1 MATKIING
9 INVKQ
14 LVETINQI
22 KENPE
27 IAKFKFRAAN
37 KWEDGTHNRA
47 LLTSFYGA
55 LNEDDSRDPMMFEI
69 DEPPV
74 LLGSNKG
81 PNPVEY
87 LLVGLSGCLVTTLV
101 AQAATKNIRIRSL
114 ACRLEGDIDLQ
125 GFLGISEKVP
135 VGYQEIRIY
144 FKIDADITNR
154 EKEELIEMAQKF
166 SPVFNTVVNPTP
178 VVVQLDQG

>member
-9 INVKQ
+9 INVEQ
-14 LVETINQI
+14 LVETVNQI
-22 KENPE
+22 KKNPE

-87 LLVGLSGCLVTTLV
+87 LLVGLSGCLVTSLV
-101 AQAATKNIRIRSL
+101 AHAAAKNIRIRSL
-114 ACRLEGDIDLQ
+114 SCRLEGDIDLQ

>member
-9 INVKQ
+9 INVEQ
-14 LVETINQI
+14 LVETVNQI
-22 KENPE
+22 KKNPE

-101 AQAATKNIRIRSL
+101 AQAAAKNIRIRSL

-166 SPVFNTVVNPTP
+166 SPVFNTVAKPTP